1 MEKRVYECPAA
12 DFGRLKTLLGKDP
25 YAPVS
30 FARQGYVLKEGK
42 AVGGEAGK
50 YYVQL
55 KGEAD
60 FFKWAEEKF
69 KELPN
74 VKRAPKEMEEKIIK
88 VIEEEE
94 SAAESGF
101 GSLFG

>member
-1 MEKRVYECPAA
+1 MEKRVYECLSA
-12 DFGRLKTLLGKDP
+12 DLKKMKMILEKDP

-42 AVGGEAGK
+42 TIGGEAGK
-50 YYVQL
+50 HYVYL

-60 FFKWAEEKF
+60 FFKFAEEKF
-69 KELPN
+69 KELPS
-74 VKRAPKEMEEKIIK
+74 VKRAPKEVEAKIIK
-88 VIEEEE
+88 AIEEEE

>member
-12 DFGRLKTLLGKDP
+12 DFGRLKALLGKDP

-30 FARQGYVLKEGK
+30 FARQGYILKEGK
-42 AVGGEAGK
+42 AVGGEADK
-50 YYVQL
+50 CYVQL
-55 KGEAD
+55 KGESD
-60 FFKWAEEKF
+60 FFKWAEDRF
-69 KELPN
+69 RELPS
-74 VKRAPKEMEEKIIK
+74 VKRAPKEMEEKINK
-88 VIEEEE
+88 AIEEEE